1 MQPLVIKEPPYHRND
16 LILEVLKKY
25 PQTNFDEW
33 ELLQTHESMG
43 THRGKSMGEYKT
55 QHMFAK
61 VGLPKKDP
69 WSRPMRDWCFEKE
82 PKKIYTPM
90 NAIPIVVARYT
101 ADIPSPTRW
110 DTSVNGDVLWLWGI
124 PSNEVS
130 TRKYK
135 Q

>member
-1 MQPLVIKEPPYHRND
+1 METTEKITKLSYPCKIADQEDVLIKWGIENH
-16 LILEVLKKY
+16 
-25 PQTNFDEW
+25 DEW
-33 ELLQTHESMG
+33 VITPVG
-43 THRGKSMGEYKT
+43 IYGRYKYEDI
-55 QHMFAK
+55 
-61 VGLPKKDP
+61 KKDP